1 MSGRRQRAWLRAGLT
16 GRLGR
21 WEVILAGLVLATLAF
36 AASWT
41 PGFMTVA
48 NVSNSLSI
56 MSEKAL
62 MVLPLTLLI
71 VAREIDISVASIGA
85 LAAVAAGVALRAGA
99 GVLPAVAVALA
110 VGLVCG
116 TVNGAL
122 VTVMRLPSLVVT
134 LGTLALFRGMC
145 YVLLG
150 GTPVTAIPPALMA
163 FGTSNVPGTP
173 LPYNMLPFLVLA
185 PLTALLLHRLPVGRQ
200 ILFVGGG
207 PEVALYSGVRTQ
219 RLRFGL
225 FAGSGLVAAIAGIIS
240 IGQTSQASPDTLLGY
255 ELDAIAVVFLGG
267 VCVFGGRGRVAG
279 VLWALT
285 LVTSLRSVLLLHSVS
300 AYAQGT
306 AIGLLLIL
314 SLLTANL
321 ARALSR
327 RLRRPPAPEPAEA
340 PAHVPAPAPPGAST

>member
-1 MSGRRQRAWLRAGLT
+1 MIGQSQRAKVTDRV
-16 GRLGR
+16 GR

-36 AASWT
+36 AVSGT
-41 PGFMTVA
+41 PGFMTAA
-48 NVSNSLSI
+48 NVSNSLSV

-71 VAREIDISVASIGA
+71 VAREIDISVASVGA
-85 LAAVAAGVALRAGA
+85 LAAVAAGVCLRAGA
-99 GVLPAVAVALA
+99 GVLTAVAVALV

-116 TVNGAL
+116 AVNGAL
-122 VTVMRLPSLVVT
+122 VTVMGLPSLVVT
-134 LGTLALFRGMC
+134 LGTLALFRGLC
-145 YVLLG
+145 YLLLG
-150 GTPVTAIPPALMA
+150 GTPVTEIPTALMT
-163 FGTSNVPGTP
+163 FGTASVPGTP
-173 LPYNMLPFLVLA
+173 LPYNMLPFLLLA
-185 PLTALLLHRLPVGRQ
+185 PLTALLLHGLPTGRR
-200 ILFVGGG
+200 ILAVGGG

-225 FAGSGLVAAIAGIIS
+225 FVCSGVVCAIAGIIS

-267 VCVFGGRGRVAG
+267 VSVLGGRGRVSG

-285 LVTSLRSVLLLHSVS
+285 LITVLRSALLLHNVS

-314 SLLTANL
+314 SLLVANI
-321 ARALSR
+321 ARALSQ
-327 RLRRPPAPEPAEA
+327 RLKNPPAPGPAA
-340 PAHVPAPAPPGAST
+340 VPAHVPASAPPDAST